1 MTVFISL
8 DETLV
13 NRINLTIEK
22 YNNSPLPVEIV
33 VGKFKGVFVRDIGI
47 ESYNKLFACL
57 KNSGYSYCIKDN
69 ILISNYIDNFDIDL
83 TQYNI
88 RLQAVKAHY
97 SLPGITHEFKY
108 GITYAQSSPLGSIIE
123 EDCTIRMFKHP
134 DGSNQVNIIFKPG
147 KYNINKLFQPLKRV
161 FKSIT
166 KTNFLISYT
175 ERRQVTESYNIL
187 VKKNGKNPNMV
198 FNKPY
203 NLTREHISDVFN
215 PINQYLLFPKLDGV
229 RYLLYFIDSSSY
241 LLNYTDFLKL
251 SDDED
256 SDLDNTLLDGELIDN
271 IYYPF
276 DVLYCKGE
284 DVRRKTRLDRLT
296 YLEKINTTL
305 KLVVIPP
312 EKDIQLGLHK
322 YFYNS
327 NNPPISGLK
336 DVFPPLDGVI
346 LASNI
351 NSYNNNKTLKYKPH
365 THQVIDFE
373 IKYDGAGR
381 GVLYVKDYNGG
392 LTIFRGSDKYP
403 YNTQYSHIKLDKYT
417 TQQVEIVK
425 KGGIVEF
432 RWDQDLKT
440 FIPVRNRND
449 KLNPNFIE
457 VAKIIWDEINDPV
470 KLFPNNY
477 ARLNSP
483 FCKDFILS
491 ENINNGSGLFHSIL
505 YSGSEKYRNM
515 VPDKKES
522 FVKTLRQNFTANL
535 EIKDWLKIGDGN
547 IAFSMYKIFFI
558 DSFKKIYNTTTV
570 ESPRLKNNIYY
581 DMFKSHSL
589 DFFVKT
595 LLPEIFDISLINR
608 PFPKTPRNGDI
619 PPIPVSDLGGG
630 APSSPQRGRE
640 AITAPSGRLSEAI
653 TAPSGRLSEAIPV
666 ESCKDIRVSPDF
678 TTKYFKDG
686 VQKYGTALKILFSEI
701 SKISL
706 TSSYKKFI
714 GKLSIS
720 DCLDQDILDY
730 ISIVFKKDIFV
741 LESSTGLLLCRT
753 TTLRKLKSIIICY
766 SSQDNIY
773 KSVGRLNKEGIVDRE
788 FDPDDDLVKN
798 ISSAPLV

>member
-1 MTVFISL
+1 M
-8 DETLV
+8 
-13 NRINLTIEK
+13 
-22 YNNSPLPVEIV
+22 
-33 VGKFKGVFVRDIGI
+33 G
-47 ESYNKLFACL
+47 
-57 KNSGYSYCIKDN
+57 
-69 ILISNYIDNFDIDL
+69 
-83 TQYNI
+83 
-88 RLQAVKAHY
+88 
-97 SLPGITHEFKY
+97 
-108 GITYAQSSPLGSIIE
+108 SSIE

-134 DGSNQVNIIFKPG
+134 DGSNQVNIIFKAG

-229 RYLLYFIDSSSY
+229 RYLLYFTDSSSY

-256 SDLDNTLLDGELIDN
+256 EDLDNTLLDGELIDN

-284 DVRRKTRLDRLT
+284 DVRRKTRLDRLS

-327 NNPPISGLK
+327 TAQN
-336 DVFPPLDGVI
+336 PPLDGVI
-346 LASNI
+346 LTSNI
-351 NSYNNNKTLKYKPH
+351 TCYNNNKTLKYKPH

-373 IKYDGAGR
+373 VKCDGTGR
-381 GVLYVKDYNGG
+381 GFLYVKDYNGG

-403 YNTQYSHIKLDKYT
+403 YNTQYSQIKLDKYN
-417 TQQVEIVK
+417 TQQIEIVK
-425 KGGIVEF
+425 KGGIAEF
-432 RWDQDLKT
+432 KWDEDLKT

-515 VPDKKES
+515 VPDKKDS

-535 EIKDWLKIGDGN
+535 KIKDWLKIGDGN

-589 DFFVKT
+589 DFFVET
-595 LLPEIFDISLINR
+595 LLPEIFDIDLINS
-608 PFPKTPRNGDI
+608 PFLKTFQSGDPLKI
-619 PPIPVSDLGGG
+619 S
-630 APSSPQRGRE
+630 
-640 AITAPSGRLSEAI
+640 
-653 TAPSGRLSEAIPV
+653 V
-666 ESCKDIRVSPDF
+666 ESRRDIRDSPNF

-720 DCLDQDILDY
+720 DCLDQDILNY

-798 ISSAPLV
+798 ISSAALV

>member
-33 VGKFKGVFVRDIGI
+33 LGKFKGIFVRDIGI

-57 KNSGYSYCIKDN
+57 KNSGYSYCVKDN

-88 RLQAVKAHY
+88 RLQAVKTHY
-97 SLPGITHEFKY
+97 SLPGTTHEFKY
-108 GITYAQSSPLGSIIE
+108 GIAYAQSSPLASRPQRGLEGAPPPRSLEPADSSPSGSRPKGERVRMGSSIE

-134 DGSNQVNIIFKPG
+134 DGSNQVNIIFKAG

-229 RYLLYFIDSSSY
+229 RYLLYFTDSSSY

-256 SDLDNTLLDGELIDN
+256 EDLDNTLLDGELIDN

-284 DVRRKTRLDRLT
+284 DVRRKTRLDRLS

-327 NNPPISGLK
+327 TAQN
-336 DVFPPLDGVI
+336 PPLDGVI
-346 LASNI
+346 LTSNI
-351 NSYNNNKTLKYKPH
+351 TCYNNNKTLKYKPH

-373 IKYDGAGR
+373 VKCDGTGR
-381 GVLYVKDYNGG
+381 GFLYVKDYNGG

-403 YNTQYSHIKLDKYT
+403 YNTQYSQIKLDKYN
-417 TQQVEIVK
+417 TQQIEIVK
-425 KGGIVEF
+425 KGGIAEF
-432 RWDQDLKT
+432 KWDEDLKT

-515 VPDKKES
+515 VPDKKDS

-535 EIKDWLKIGDGN
+535 KIKDWLKIGDGN

-589 DFFVKT
+589 DFFVET
-595 LLPEIFDISLINR
+595 LLPEIFDIDLINS
-608 PFPKTPRNGDI
+608 PFLKTFQSGDPLKI
-619 PPIPVSDLGGG
+619 S
-630 APSSPQRGRE
+630 
-640 AITAPSGRLSEAI
+640 
-653 TAPSGRLSEAIPV
+653 V
-666 ESCKDIRVSPDF
+666 ESRRDIRDSPNF

-720 DCLDQDILDY
+720 DCLDQDILNY

-798 ISSAPLV
+798 ISSAALV